1 MKEVRWIKLA
11 ADIFDNRKIRQIE
24 ALPDGDA
31 IIVIW
36 LKLLCLAGT
45 INDGGL
51 VYFTREIPYTEE
63 MMATQFCRP
72 LQTVKLALQVFEQF
86 GMIETTADLLHVCN
100 WEKYQSADGLEK
112 IREQAR
118 ERMKRMRERKKTL
131 SLEGNVTRYVT
142 VTESDALEIESESEK
157 EEKEKNKKESAVS
170 SKPAARVKPVKHQH
184 GEYSNVLLTEEEFAK
199 LSSEFPNDYE
209 ERIEQ
214 LSRYMKS
221 TGKSYKDH
229 LATIRNWARRDG
241 AQKATGRQAEQI
253 NQGRNYD
260 YDAEASKSFYRLMEK
275 TGKAKAENAG
285 ANAAIYAALEA
296 KKREQEGAN
305 AEK

>member
-1 MKEVRWIKLA
+1 MKNVKWIKLA

-63 MMATQFCRP
+63 MLATQFCRP
-72 LQTVKLALQVFEQF
+72 LQTVKLALQVFEGF
-86 GMIETTADLLHVCN
+86 GMIETTDDILHVCN

-112 IREQAR
+112 IREQTR
-118 ERMKRMRERKKTL
+118 ERVKRFRKAQKMEL
-131 SLEGNVTRYVT
+131 LECNVTSNAT
-142 VTESDALEIESESEK
+142 VTQSNALDIESESEK
-157 EEKEKNKKESAVS
+157 EKKEKNKKESAT
-170 SKPAARVKPVKHQH
+170 PTANAPRPPKPVKHQH
-184 GEYSNVLLTEEEFAK
+184 GEYSNVLLTAEELQK
-199 LSSEFPNDYE
+199 LIAEYPQDYQ

-221 TGKSYKDH
+221 TGKVYKDH
-229 LATIRNWARRDG
+229 LATIRNWARRAG
-241 AQKATGRQAEQI
+241 AQKANGPQAAPI
-253 NQGRNYD
+253 NATREPQSYQN
-260 YDAEASKSFYRLMEK
+260 
-275 TGKAKAENAG
+275 T
-285 ANAAIYAALEA
+285 ANVAIYEALA
-296 KKREQEGAN
+296 KKKREQEGN
-305 AEK
+305 T

>member
-1 MKEVRWIKLA
+1 MKNVKWIKLA

-63 MMATQFCRP
+63 MLATQFCRP
-72 LQTVKLALQVFEQF
+72 LQTVKLALQVFEGF
-86 GMIETTADLLHVCN
+86 GMIETTEDILHVCN
-100 WEKYQSADGLEK
+100 WEKYQSIEGLERV
-112 IREQAR
+112 REQNRLRNITYRQRKR
-118 ERMKRMRERKKTL
+118 EEKALLTHD
-131 SLEGNVTRYVT
+131 VTHDVT
-142 VTESDALEIESESEK
+142 MTQSDALDIESESEK
-157 EEKEKNKKESAVS
+157 EKKEKNKKESATPTANAPRPP
-170 SKPAARVKPVKHQH
+170 KPEKHKH
-184 GEYSNVLLTEEEFAK
+184 GEYSNVLLTAEELQK
-199 LSSEFPNDYE
+199 LIAEYPQDYQ

-221 TGKSYKDH
+221 TGKVYKDH

-241 AQKATGRQAEQI
+241 TPKANGTQAAPI
-253 NQGRNYD
+253 NATREPQSYQN
-260 YDAEASKSFYRLMEK
+260 
-275 TGKAKAENAG
+275 T
-285 ANAAIYAALEA
+285 ANKAIYEALA
-296 KKREQEGAN
+296 KKREQEGTT
-305 AEK
+305 

>member
-1 MKEVRWIKLA
+1 MKEVKWIKLA
-11 ADIFDNRKIRQIE
+11 ADIFDNRKIKQIE

-86 GMIETTADLLHVCN
+86 GMIETTDDLLHVCN

-118 ERMKRMRERKKTL
+118 ERMRRMRERKKEYL
-131 SLEGNVTRYVT
+131 IDSYVTRDAT
-142 VTESDALEIESESEK
+142 VTQSYALDIESESEK
-157 EEKEKNKKESAVS
+157 EEKEKNKKENAGS
-170 SKPAARVKPVKHQH
+170 SSTAARVKPVKHQH
-184 GEYSNVLLTEEEFAK
+184 GEYSNVLLTAEELQK
-199 LSSEFPNDYE
+199 LASEFPNDYQ

-221 TGKSYKDH
+221 TGKVYKDH
-229 LATIRNWARRDG
+229 LATIRNWARRAG
-241 AQKATGRQAEQI
+241 AQKANGPQAAPI
-253 NQGRNYD
+253 NATRAPQD
-260 YDAEASKSFYRLMEK
+260 YQK
-275 TGKAKAENAG
+275 G
-285 ANAAIYAALEA
+285 ANSAIYAALEA
-296 KKREQEGAN
+296 KKKREQEGN
-305 AEK
+305 T

>member
-1 MKEVRWIKLA
+1 MKNVKWIKLA

-63 MMATQFCRP
+63 MLATQFCRP
-72 LQTVKLALQVFEQF
+72 LQTVKLALQVFEGF
-86 GMIETTADLLHVCN
+86 GMIETTEDILHVCN

-112 IREQAR
+112 IREQTR
-118 ERMKRMRERKKTL
+118 ERVKRFRKAHKMEL
-131 SLEGNVTRYVT
+131 LECNVTSNAT
-142 VTESDALEIESESEK
+142 VTQSNALDIESESEK
-157 EEKEKNKKESAVS
+157 EKKEKNKKESAT
-170 SKPAARVKPVKHQH
+170 PTANAPRPPKPVKHQH
-184 GEYSNVLLTEEEFAK
+184 GEYSNVLLTAEELQK
-199 LSSEFPNDYE
+199 LIAEYPQDYQ

-221 TGKSYKDH
+221 TGKVYKDH

-241 AQKATGRQAEQI
+241 AQKANAKPAEQI
-253 NQGRNYD
+253 NQGRAYD
-260 YDAEASKSFYRLMEK
+260 YDAEASKNFYKLMEK
-275 TGKAKAENAG
+275 MKKEKEGKT
-285 ANAAIYAALEA
+285 
-296 KKREQEGAN
+296 
-305 AEK
+305 

>member
-1 MKEVRWIKLA
+1 MKNVKWIKLA

-63 MMATQFCRP
+63 MLATQFCRP
-72 LQTVKLALQVFEQF
+72 LQTVKLALQVFEGF
-86 GMIETTADLLHVCN
+86 GMIETTEDILHVCN

-112 IREQAR
+112 IRDQTR
-118 ERMKRMRERKKTL
+118 ERVKRFRKAHKMEL
-131 SLEGNVTRYVT
+131 LECNVTSNAT
-142 VTESDALEIESESEK
+142 VTQSNALDIESESEK
-157 EEKEKNKKESAVS
+157 EKKEKNKKESAT
-170 SKPAARVKPVKHQH
+170 PTANAPRPPKPVKHQH
-184 GEYSNVLLTEEEFAK
+184 GEYSNVLLTAEELQK
-199 LSSEFPNDYE
+199 LIAEYPQDYQ

-221 TGKSYKDH
+221 TGKVYKDH

-241 AQKATGRQAEQI
+241 AQKANAKPAEQI
-253 NQGRNYD
+253 NQGRAYD
-260 YDAEASKSFYRLMEK
+260 YDAEASKNFYKLMEK
-275 TGKAKAENAG
+275 MKKEKEGKT
-285 ANAAIYAALEA
+285 
-296 KKREQEGAN
+296 
-305 AEK
+305 

>member
-1 MKEVRWIKLA
+1 MKNVKWIKLA

-100 WEKYQSADGLEK
+100 WDKYQSADGLEK

-118 ERMKRMRERKKTL
+118 ERMRRMRARKKEYL
-131 SLEGNVTRYVT
+131 LDSYVTRDAT
-142 VTESDALEIESESEK
+142 VTPSYALDIESESEK
-157 EEKEKNKKESAVS
+157 EEKEKNKKESATPTANAPRPP
-170 SKPAARVKPVKHQH
+170 KPERHQH
-184 GEYSNVLLTEEEFAK
+184 GEYSNVLLTAEELQK
-199 LSSEFPNDYE
+199 LIAEYPQDYQ

-241 AQKATGRQAEQI
+241 AQKANGPQAAPI
-253 NQGRNYD
+253 NTTRAPQD
-260 YDAEASKSFYRLMEK
+260 YQK
-275 TGKAKAENAG
+275 G
-285 ANAAIYAALEA
+285 ANSAIYAALEA
-296 KKREQEGAN
+296 KKKREQEGN
-305 AEK
+305 T

>member
-1 MKEVRWIKLA
+1 MNEVRWIKLA

-86 GMIETTADLLHVCN
+86 GMIEKIEDLLQVSN
-100 WEKYQSADGLEK
+100 WERYQNIEGLEHV
-112 IREQAR
+112 RQLTR
-118 ERMKRMRERKKTL
+118 ERVRRHRELKQ
-131 SLEGNVTRYVT
+131 LEAKSCNVTSNAT
-142 VTESDALEIESESEK
+142 VTQSNALDIESESEK
-157 EEKEKNKKESAVS
+157 EKEKNKKESAVS
-170 SKPAARVKPVKHQH
+170 SKPASRVKPQKHQH

-199 LSSEFPNDYE
+199 LSSEFPNDYQ

-241 AQKATGRQAEQI
+241 AQKATGRQEQEI
-253 NQGRNYD
+253 GTRTNYD
-260 YDAEASKSFYRLMEK
+260 YNS
-275 TGKAKAENAG
+275 G
-285 ANAAIYAALEA
+285 ANAVIFEALEK
-296 KKREQEGAN
+296 KKREREG
-305 AEK
+305 KT

>member
-1 MKEVRWIKLA
+1 MNEVRWIKLA

-86 GMIETTADLLHVCN
+86 GMIERIEDLLQVSN
-100 WEKYQSADGLEK
+100 WEKYQSIEGLERV
-112 IREQAR
+112 REQTRLRNIAYR
-118 ERMKRMRERKKTL
+118 QRKKEKLL
-131 SLEGNVTRYVT
+131 SHDVTRDVT
-142 VTESDALEIESESEK
+142 MTQSDALDIESESEK
-157 EEKEKNKKESAVS
+157 EEKEKNKKENAVS
-170 SKPAARVKPVKHQH
+170 SKPASRVKPQKHQH

-199 LSSEFPNDYE
+199 LSSEFPNDYQ

-241 AQKATGRQAEQI
+241 EERKGNKRQDQQI
-253 NQGRNYD
+253 GTRTDYD
-260 YDAEASKSFYRLMEK
+260 YNS
-275 TGKAKAENAG
+275 G
-285 ANAAIYAALEA
+285 ANAVIFEALEK
-296 KKREQEGAN
+296 KKREREG
-305 AEK
+305 KT

>member
-1 MKEVRWIKLA
+1 MKEVKWIKLA
-11 ADIFDNRKIRQIE
+11 ADIFDNRKIKQIE

-72 LQTVKLALQVFEQF
+72 LQTVKLALQVFERF
-86 GMIETTADLLHVCN
+86 GMIETTEDLLHVCN

-118 ERMKRMRERKKTL
+118 ERMRRMRERKKEYL
-131 SLEGNVTRYVT
+131 LDCYVTRDAT
-142 VTESDALEIESESEK
+142 VTESNALDIESDIESDSK
-157 EEKEKNKKESAVS
+157 KSISNDIPKESAAS
-170 SKPAARVKPVKHQH
+170 SKTAPHASKPKPEKHRF
-184 GEYSNVLLTEEEFAK
+184 GEYSNVLLTAEELAK
-199 LSSEFPNDYE
+199 LETDFPQDYK
-209 ERIEQ
+209 ERIDA

-221 TGKSYKDH
+221 TGKAYKDH

-241 AQKATGRQAEQI
+241 EERQGNKRLEQQI
-253 NQGRNYD
+253 GTRTNYD
-260 YDAEASKSFYRLMEK
+260 YNS
-275 TGKAKAENAG
+275 G
-285 ANAAIYAALEA
+285 ANAVIFEALEQ
-296 KKREQEGAN
+296 KKREREG
-305 AEK
+305 ET

>member
-1 MKEVRWIKLA
+1 MKEVKWIKLA
-11 ADIFDNRKIRQIE
+11 ADIFDNRKIKQIE

-31 IIVIW
+31 VIVIW

-72 LQTVKLALQVFEQF
+72 LQTVKLALQVFERF
-86 GMIETTADLLHVCN
+86 GMIEKIEDLLQVSN
-100 WEKYQSADGLEK
+100 WERYQNIEGLEK
-112 IREQAR
+112 VREQNRLRNIAYRQRKR
-118 ERMKRMRERKKTL
+118 EEKALL
-131 SLEGNVTRYVT
+131 SHDVTRDVT
-142 VTESDALEIESESEK
+142 VTQSNALDIESESESEK
-157 EEKEKNKKESAVS
+157 KEKNKKESAT
-170 SKPAARVKPVKHQH
+170 PTANAPRPPKPVKHQH
-184 GEYSNVLLTEEEFAK
+184 GEYSNVLLTAEELRK
-199 LSSEFPNDYE
+199 LSEEFPNDYQ
-209 ERIEQ
+209 ERIEK

-221 TGKSYKDH
+221 TGKSDKDH

-253 NQGRNYD
+253 NQGRDSKEYD
-260 YDAEASKSFYRLMEK
+260 QR
-275 TGKAKAENAG
+275 

-296 KKREQEGAN
+296 KKKREQEGHT
-305 AEK
+305 

>member
-1 MKEVRWIKLA
+1 MNEVRWIKLA

-86 GMIETTADLLHVCN
+86 GMIETTDDLLHVCN
-100 WEKYQSADGLEK
+100 WEKYQSADGLER

-118 ERMKRMRERKKTL
+118 ERMRRMRARKKEYL
-131 SLEGNVTRYVT
+131 IDSYVTRDAT
-142 VTESDALEIESESEK
+142 VTQSYALDIESESEK
-157 EEKEKNKKESAVS
+157 EKEKNKKERAVS
-170 SKPAARVKPVKHQH
+170 SKPAPRVKPQKHQH

-199 LSSEFPNDYE
+199 LSSEFPNDYQ

-241 AQKATGRQAEQI
+241 AQKATGRQEQEI
-253 NQGRNYD
+253 GTRTNYD
-260 YDAEASKSFYRLMEK
+260 YNS
-275 TGKAKAENAG
+275 G
-285 ANAAIYAALEA
+285 ANAVIFEALEK
-296 KKREQEGAN
+296 KKREREG
-305 AEK
+305 KT

>member
-1 MKEVRWIKLA
+1 MKEVKWIKLA

-24 ALPDGDA
+24 AIPDGDA

-86 GMIETTADLLHVCN
+86 GMIETTADILHVCN

-118 ERMKRMRERKKTL
+118 ERMRRMRARKKEYL
-131 SLEGNVTRYVT
+131 LDSYVTRDAT
-142 VTESDALEIESESEK
+142 VTPSYALDIESESEK
-157 EEKEKNKKESAVS
+157 EEKEKNKKESAT
-170 SKPAARVKPVKHQH
+170 PTANAPRPPKPVKHQH
-184 GEYSNVLLTEEEFAK
+184 GEYSNVLLTAEELQK
-199 LSSEFPNDYE
+199 LIAEYPQDYQ
-209 ERIEQ
+209 ERIEE

-221 TGKSYKDH
+221 TGKVYKDH
-229 LATIRNWARRDG
+229 LATIRNWARRAG
-241 AQKATGRQAEQI
+241 AQKANGPQAAPI
-253 NQGRNYD
+253 NTTRAPQD
-260 YDAEASKSFYRLMEK
+260 YQK
-275 TGKAKAENAG
+275 G
-285 ANAAIYAALEA
+285 ANSAIYAALEA
-296 KKREQEGAN
+296 KKKKEREGN
-305 AEK
+305 T